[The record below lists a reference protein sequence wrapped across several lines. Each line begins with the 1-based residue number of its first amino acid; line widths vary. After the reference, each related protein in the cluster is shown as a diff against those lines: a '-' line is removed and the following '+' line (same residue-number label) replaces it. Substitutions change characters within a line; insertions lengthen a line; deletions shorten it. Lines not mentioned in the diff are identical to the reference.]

1 MRSGIG
7 QGAEEG
13 RDGDE
18 KDRLRIGR
26 EGIDRKEGGGVVV
39 ANAPGRS
46 GGACRPS
53 AARPSEGGGLML
65 RFLAGFIKG
74 LILALAAAAL
84 VSLFLP
90 LPPVAVREEAP
101 AALEAPPRD
110 GRPALPAP
118 PDHAAGNGTLPA
130 VAPPPPP
137 ALTPPASDGARL
149 PGADTP
155 LAPPKPA
162 APPPPPGAAGQG
174 PQARQG
180 SVPPRDSLTGGGM
193 EDREATG
200 PAPLAAPRPPGAPS
214 GQVVGSPPRAR
225 QGGES
230 VSAPASRPAPA
241 PQPVAPPPP
250 PAAAAGKAD
259 ETRAASAPQ
268 AAPSPSAMVPSPPA
282 PSAPTGEEARPAAE
296 TESAPPPAAKL
307 PSKPSAAVAAGEKD
321 MPAPAGLVRAGE
333 AVPAAGSSAPG
344 PQAVPEEAPPVADMP
359 LPPPVAPEEL
369 PAFIRFALPTSP
381 APAAPRM
388 AILIIDLG
396 PEGVPAEVMAKLPAG
411 VSFVV
416 DPRRGKAGERAAFYR
431 TAGHEVAV
439 LVPTVFAPSAFA
451 EEIADWPVVALVDL
465 APPDPAR
472 SDRIGQLATRLGLG
486 LVLGPEADP
495 AAVRPFR
502 DRGVPAGRIFQ
513 ILDDEGES
521 ALAMRRILNRSALK
535 ARKEGGVILAA
546 HSLAPSVA
554 AIRRWMD
561 TLPARQVT
569 LAPLTSAL
577 LDTGDGQ

>member
-1 MRSGIG
+1 MRLKNGMQLYLLADRELPLIDIYALIRTGRLYDPPGKIG
-7 QGAEEG
+7 LAEMLAAVLRNGGFG
-13 RDGDE
+13 RIDGD
-18 KDRLRIGR
+18 RLDETLDLRAARLSCAIKAEYGQISLSLHRRDLNWGLQVLNGLFRRARIPRDKIELQRTRMLERYRRRHDNPFLLGMR
-26 EGIDRKEGGGVVV
+26 QFRRLLYGPKSRWANYPNPRTIRAISRRDLLAFYHRYFRPGQIRLVV
-39 ANAPGRS
+39 AGDFAMRRMVCKLKRMFGS
-46 GGACRPS
+46 WGAHT
-53 AARPSEGGGLML
+53 
-65 RFLAGFIKG
+65 
-74 LILALAAAAL
+74 
-84 VSLFLP
+84 V
-90 LPPVAVREEAP
+90 
-101 AALEAPPRD
+101 
-110 GRPALPAP
+110 
-118 PDHAAGNGTLPA
+118 
-130 VAPPPPP
+130 
-137 ALTPPASDGARL
+137 
-149 PGADTP
+149 
-155 LAPPKPA
+155 
-162 APPPPPGAAGQG
+162 
-174 PQARQG
+174 
-180 SVPPRDSLTGGGM
+180 
-193 EDREATG
+193 
-200 PAPLAAPRPPGAPS
+200 
-214 GQVVGSPPRAR
+214 
-225 QGGES
+225 
-230 VSAPASRPAPA
+230 
-241 PQPVAPPPP
+241 
-250 PAAAAGKAD
+250 
-259 ETRAASAPQ
+259 
-268 AAPSPSAMVPSPPA
+268 
-282 PSAPTGEEARPAAE
+282 
-296 TESAPPPAAKL
+296 
-307 PSKPSAAVAAGEKD
+307 
-321 MPAPAGLVRAGE
+321 
-333 AVPAAGSSAPG
+333 
-344 PQAVPEEAPPVADMP
+344 
-359 LPPPVAPEEL
+359 
-369 PAFIRFALPTSP
+369 
-381 APAAPRM
+381 
-388 AILIIDLG
+388 
-396 PEGVPAEVMAKLPAG
+396 VMAKLPAG